1 MKLVK
6 TLLATTLAITAFS
19 TFAASDKTT
28 KAAEQAE
35 RVIVSTQEQA
45 SDVTPAADST
55 TAAQPTTESGAEAP
69 TTSAPQAGQ

>member
-19 TFAASDKTT
+19 TFAASDKT
-28 KAAEQAE
+28 AEQAE

-45 SDVTPAADST
+45 SDDTPAADST
-55 TAAQPTTESGAEAP
+55 TTAQPTTESGVEAP
-69 TTSAPQAGQ
+69 ATSAPQAGQ

>member
-19 TFAASDKTT
+19 TFAASDKT
-28 KAAEQAE
+28 AEQAE

-45 SDVTPAADST
+45 SDDTPATDST
-55 TAAQPTTESGAEAP
+55 TAAQPTTESGVEA
-69 TTSAPQAGQ
+69 TATSAPQTGQ

>member
-19 TFAASDKTT
+19 TFAASDKT
-28 KAAEQAE
+28 AEQAE

-69 TTSAPQAGQ
+69 ATSAPQAGQ